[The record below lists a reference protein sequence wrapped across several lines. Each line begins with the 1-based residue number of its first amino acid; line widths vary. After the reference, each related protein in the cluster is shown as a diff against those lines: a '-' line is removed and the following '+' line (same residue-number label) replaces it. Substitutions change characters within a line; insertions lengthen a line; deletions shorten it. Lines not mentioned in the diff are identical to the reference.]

1 MNKITHSDGSSSND
15 RLVGAGGSRIRRGG
29 EQMSLN
35 FDLSQEQAMIRS
47 MAREF
52 ADEVVAPGAGE
63 RDKTGAFPL
72 HLVKQMG
79 GLGLFGIP
87 FSEAYGGMG
96 GDTVSYALA
105 VEEISRADAS
115 LGITLAAH
123 CSIGMGPVYYF
134 GTEEQKQQW
143 LPGAARAEYLASFGL
158 TEPGAG
164 SDSAATKTTAV
175 REGGDWILN
184 GSKQY
189 ITNAAYCGYIVCTAM
204 TDPAKKHKGISAFI
218 VPNPTP
224 GFTVGPAYEKMGLHS
239 SDTRPLYFDNVHIP
253 AENLLGQSGD
263 GFKQFMITLDGGR
276 ISIGAMAVGIAQ
288 ASLDAALKYA
298 KERVQFGQ
306 SLSKFQ
312 AIQFKLAD
320 MAMEVELAR
329 TMVLKAAWLKDQ
341 GRPFTRECAMAKL
354 FASEVAVRAANQAIQ
369 IHGGA
374 GYMEDFPVSRF
385 WRDAKLTEIGEGT
398 SEIQR
403 IVIAKLS
410 GC

>member
-1 MNKITHSDGSSSND
+1 MG
-15 RLVGAGGSRIRRGG
+15 
-29 EQMSLN
+29 LN
-35 FDLSQEQAMIRS
+35 FDLTGEQAAIAKL
-47 MAREF
+47 AREF
-52 ADEVVAPGAGE
+52 ADEAVAPGAGR
-63 RDKTGAFPL
+63 RDKTGEFPL
-72 HLVKQMG
+72 DLVKQMG
-79 GLGLFGIP
+79 NLGFFGIP

-115 LGITLAAH
+115 LGITMAAH

-134 GTEEQKQQW
+134 GTEEQKLKW
-143 LPGAARAEYLASFGL
+143 LPAAARGESLASFGL

-164 SDSAATKTTAV
+164 SDSAGTKTTAT
-175 REGGDWILN
+175 RDGDSYVIN
-184 GSKQY
+184 GSKSF
-189 ITNAAYCGYIVCTAM
+189 ITNAYYCGYIVCTAV
-204 TDPAKKHKGISAFI
+204 TDPGKGHKGISAFI
-218 VPNPTP
+218 VPNPTE
-224 GFTVGPAYEKMGLHS
+224 GFSVGPAYEKMGLHA
-239 SDTRPLYFDNVHIP
+239 SDTRPLYFDNLRVP
-253 AENLLGQSGD
+253 AENLLGSEGE
-263 GFKQFMITLDGGR
+263 GFKQFMVTLDGGR

-288 ASLDAALKYA
+288 AALDASLKYA

-306 SLSKFQ
+306 SISKFQ

-341 GRPFTRECAMAKL
+341 GRPFTREGAMAKL
-354 FASEVAVRAANQAIQ
+354 FASEAAVRAANQAIQ
-369 IHGGA
+369 IHGGS

-403 IVIAKLS
+403 IVIAKQL

>member
-1 MNKITHSDGSSSND
+1 
-15 RLVGAGGSRIRRGG
+15 
-29 EQMSLN
+29 MSLN
-35 FDLSQEQAMIRS
+35 FDLSQDQMAIRN

-52 ADEVVAPGAGE
+52 ADEVVAPGAGD
-63 RDKTGAFPL
+63 RDKTGEFPL
-72 HLVKQMG
+72 AIVKEMG
-79 GLGLFGIP
+79 KLGLFGIP
-87 FSEAYGGMG
+87 FAEEYGGTG
-96 GDTVSYALA
+96 SDTVAYALA

-134 GTEEQKQQW
+134 GTEEQKQKW
-143 LPGAARAEYLASFGL
+143 LPGAARADYLASFGL
-158 TEPGAG
+158 TEPNAG
-164 SDSAATKTTAV
+164 SDSAGTKTTAV
-175 REGGDWILN
+175 KQGDHYLLN
-184 GSKQY
+184 GSKIY
-189 ITNAAYCGYIVCTAM
+189 ITNASYCGYIVCTAV
-204 TDPAKKHKGISAFI
+204 TAPSKGHKGISAFI
-218 VPNPTP
+218 VPNPTE
-224 GFTVGPAYEKMGLHS
+224 GFSIGPAYHKMGLHA
-239 SDTRPLYFDNVHIP
+239 SDTRPLYFDNVKIP
-253 AENLLGQSGD
+253 QENLLGSPED

-306 SLSKFQ
+306 SISKFQ

-320 MAMEVELAR
+320 MAMEIELAR

-341 GRPFTRECAMAKL
+341 GRPFTREGAMAKL
-354 FASEVAVRAANQAIQ
+354 FASEVATRAANQAIQ

-403 IVIAKLS
+403 IIIAKQL

>member
-1 MNKITHSDGSSSND
+1 
-15 RLVGAGGSRIRRGG
+15 V
-29 EQMSLN
+29 N
-35 FDLSQEQAMIRS
+35 FDLTQEQAMIRGL
-47 MAREF
+47 AREF
-52 ADEVVAPGAGE
+52 AEEVVAPGASQ
-63 RDKTGAFPL
+63 RDKTGEFPL
-72 HLVKQMG
+72 DLVRQMG
-79 GLGLFGIP
+79 HLGLFGIP
-87 FSEAYGGMG
+87 FSEAVGGMG

-134 GTEEQKQQW
+134 GTEEQKQRW
-143 LPGAARAEYLASFGL
+143 LPGAAKGEYLASFGL
-158 TEPGAG
+158 TEAGAG
-164 SDSAATKTTAV
+164 SDSAGTKTTAV
-175 REGGDWILN
+175 PDGDQWVLN
-184 GSKQY
+184 GSKSY
-189 ITNAAYCGYIVCTAM
+189 ITNANYCGYIVCTAV
-204 TDPAKKHKGISAFI
+204 TDPDQGHKGIGAFI
-218 VPNPTP
+218 VPQGTP

-239 SDTRPLYFDNVHIP
+239 SDTRPLYFDDVRIP
-253 AENLLGQSGD
+253 AENLLGSRGD

-306 SLSKFQ
+306 SIAKFQ

-329 TMVLKAAWLKDQ
+329 NLVLKAAWLKDQ
-341 GRPFTRECAMAKL
+341 GRPFTRESAMAKL
-354 FASEVAVRAANQAIQ
+354 FASEAAARAANQAIQ

-403 IVIAKLS
+403 IVIAKQL

>member
-1 MNKITHSDGSSSND
+1 MG
-15 RLVGAGGSRIRRGG
+15 
-29 EQMSLN
+29 LN
-35 FDLSQEQAMIRS
+35 FDLTGEQAAIAKL
-47 MAREF
+47 AREF
-52 ADEVVAPGAGE
+52 ADEAVAPGAGR
-63 RDKTGAFPL
+63 RDKTGEFPL
-72 HLVKQMG
+72 DLVKQMG
-79 GLGLFGIP
+79 NLGFFGIP

-115 LGITLAAH
+115 LGITMAAH

-134 GTEEQKQQW
+134 GTEEQKLKW
-143 LPGAARAEYLASFGL
+143 LPAAARGESLASFGL

-164 SDSAATKTTAV
+164 SDSARTKTAAT
-175 REGGDWILN
+175 RDGDSYVIN
-184 GSKQY
+184 GSKSF
-189 ITNAAYCGYIVCTAM
+189 ITNAYYCGYIVCTAV
-204 TDPAKKHKGISAFI
+204 TDPGKGHKGISAFI
-218 VPNPTP
+218 VPNPTE
-224 GFTVGPAYEKMGLHS
+224 GFSVGPAYEKMGLHA
-239 SDTRPLYFDNVHIP
+239 SDTRPLYFDNLRVP
-253 AENLLGQSGD
+253 AENLLGSEGE
-263 GFKQFMITLDGGR
+263 GFKQFMVTLDGGR

-288 ASLDAALKYA
+288 AALDASLKYA

-306 SLSKFQ
+306 SISKFQ

-341 GRPFTRECAMAKL
+341 GRPFTREGAMAKL
-354 FASEVAVRAANQAIQ
+354 FASEAAVRAANQAIQ
-369 IHGGA
+369 IHGGS

-403 IVIAKLS
+403 IVIAKQL